1 MNMLALAYVAFG
13 GAVGSMARFLM
24 VTFVGKY
31 TSPDFPYGTL
41 AVNVLGGLLLGL
53 WVGAMAYMAPSK
65 AKDLHLLLAV
75 GALGGFT
82 TFSAFSLDVILLIER
97 GGLLQ
102 AAFYAI
108 SSVLLSVV
116 ALFAGMLAI
125 KLAAG

>member
-13 GAVGSMARFLM
+13 GAVGSMARFIM
-24 VTFVGKY
+24 VSFVGKY

-41 AVNVLGGLLLGL
+41 AVNVLGGLMLGL
-53 WVGAMAYMAPSK
+53 WVGSMAYMSPAK
-65 AKDLHLLLAV
+65 VKDLHLLFAV

-82 TFSAFSLDVILLIER
+82 TFSAFSLDVILLVER
-97 GGLLQ
+97 GGMLQ
-102 AAFYAI
+102 AVFYAV

-116 ALFAGMLAI
+116 ALYAGMLAI